1 MKINKNVK
9 NKIQDLLFE
18 FRLGTDDVENIRYGI
33 HHGPGPDIPGT
44 PEDMPKEIEVDIIK
58 PSEMSPVQL
67 HTVVQSIEKVPDNV
81 IELKNTLNH
90 ILSDLGN
97 NDLSR
102 KEIEKIYNTVYRTI
116 KKAEQWS

>member
-1 MKINKNVK
+1 MKINKKVK
-9 NKIQDLLFE
+9 DRIQDLLFE
-18 FRLGTDDVENIRYGI
+18 FRLGTEDMQPQQHIRYSMFDTPVPDT
-33 HHGPGPDIPGT
+33 PGNSNDE
-44 PEDMPKEIEVDIIK
+44 EDEEVEVDIIK

-67 HTVVQSIEKVPDNV
+67 HTVVQSIEKIPDNV

-102 KEIEKIYNTVYRTI
+102 KEIEKIYNIVYRTI
-116 KKAEQWS
+116 KKG

>member
-33 HHGPGPDIPGT
+33 YHGPGPDIPGT
-44 PEDMPKEIEVDIIK
+44 PEDAPEEIEVDIIK

-116 KKAEQWS
+116 KKAEKWS

>member
-33 HHGPGPDIPGT
+33 HHGPGPNTPGN
-44 PEDMPKEIEVDIIK
+44 PEDVPEEIEVDIIK

-116 KKAEQWS
+116 KKAEK